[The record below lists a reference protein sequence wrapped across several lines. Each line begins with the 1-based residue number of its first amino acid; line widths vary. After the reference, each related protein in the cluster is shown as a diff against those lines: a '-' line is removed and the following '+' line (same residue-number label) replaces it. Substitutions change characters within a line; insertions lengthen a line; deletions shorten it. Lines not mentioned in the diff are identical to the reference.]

1 MGARRTDMHRL
12 QEMLRL
18 HRLGQG
24 SRGIARQLRIGR
36 DTIRS
41 YLRALATAGVLEGPP
56 NDLPDLD
63 RLRVIV
69 EEHVESKQAPQQRST
84 VERWRPAIVRLYERG
99 AGPTAIHDW
108 LRLNEADFNG
118 SLSAI
123 KRLVAQLTRE
133 EGPKPEDVAIPV
145 ETVAG
150 EVAQVD
156 FGYVGKRYDPER
168 GVLRKSWLFVMTL
181 GFSRHM
187 FTQIVFDQKIE
198 TWVRL
203 HVEAFEYFGG
213 VPRVIVPDNL
223 KAAVVRAAFG
233 VDGEPVLNRT
243 YVELARHY
251 GFQIDPTPP
260 RAPKK
265 KGKVE
270 RGVRY
275 TKGNFFAT
283 HESVDIREDRCALRR
298 WTLEIAGQ
306 RRHGTTGRAPL
317 EHFEEEER
325 GALLPLPKAR
335 WELVTWK
342 KARLH
347 RDSHVQGDGA
357 FYSAPWTF
365 LGQDLWLRC
374 TVHSVAIHGEDRLLH
389 THTRVRRGQRST
401 VETHLPEHRRDL
413 RHRSRTYWEAKAR
426 AIGEEVEALVTAIFD
441 SDDVLYQL
449 RKVQAVVTHLEGFP
463 RERARAAAR
472 RALHFGCLDYRDINS
487 ILRKGL
493 DLEPLPEEAGRAWS
507 QGSLFA
513 RKPSETLT
521 AIQEKTHG
529 DRR

>member
-18 HRLGQG
+18 HRLGRG
-24 SRGIARQLRIGR
+24 SRDIARQLKMGR
-36 DTIRS
+36 DTIRQW
-41 YLRALATAGVLEGPP
+41 LRTLAAAGMLEGPAEE
-56 NDLPDLD
+56 LPELD
-63 RLRVIV
+63 TLRAIV
-69 EEHVESKQAPQQRST
+69 EEHAPTELPPQQSSSVESWKS
-84 VERWRPAIVRLYERG
+84 VVVRLRAKSAG
-99 AGPTAIHDW
+99 ATAIHDW
-108 LRLNEADFNG
+108 LRLNEPEFDG

-123 KRLVAQLTRE
+123 KRLVQRLDRAA
-133 EGPKPEDVAIPV
+133 GPRPEDVAIPV

-156 FGYVGKRYDPER
+156 FGYVGVRYDAER

-223 KAAVVRAAFG
+223 KAAVLRAAFG
-233 VDGEPVLNRT
+233 IDGDPVLNRT
-243 YVELARHY
+243 YCELARHY

-260 RAPKK
+260 RAPEK

-275 TKGNFFAT
+275 VKGNFFAT
-283 HESVDIREDRCALRR
+283 HESVDIDEDRRALRR

-306 RRHGTTGRAPL
+306 RRHGTTGRVPL
-317 EHFEEEER
+317 VHFVEEER
-325 GALLPLPKAR
+325 EMLLPLPGTR
-335 WELVTWK
+335 WELVSWK

-347 RDSHVQGDGA
+347 RDSHVQIDGA

-365 LGQDLWLRC
+365 LGQDLWVRC
-374 TVHSVAIHGEDRLLH
+374 TAHSIAIHHDDRHLH
-389 THTRVRRGQRST
+389 THSRVLRGKRST

-413 RHRSRTYWEAKAR
+413 RHRSREHWIARAR
-426 AIGEEVEALVTAIFD
+426 AIGEEVEVLAAAIFD

-449 RKVQAVVTHLEGFP
+449 RRVQAVVTHLATFP
-463 RERARAAAR
+463 RERACAAAK
-472 RALHFGCLDYRDINS
+472 RALHFGCLDYRDIKN

-493 DLEPLPEEAGRAWS
+493 DLEPLTEESGRKWS
-507 QGSLFA
+507 QRSLFA
-513 RKPSETLT
+513 RNPTETLF

>member
-1 MGARRTDMHRL
+1 MGARKTDMYRL

-36 DTIRS
+36 DTIRR
-41 YLRALATAGVLEGPP
+41 YLQALGSAGVLEGPA
-56 NDLPDLD
+56 DELPDLD
-63 RLRVIV
+63 HLRAIV
-69 EEHVESKQAPQQRST
+69 EEHLDSKDAPQQRSS
-84 VERWRPAIVRLYERG
+84 VERWISRIEGLREKG

-108 LRLNEADFNG
+108 LRLNEPEFDG

-123 KRLVAQLTRE
+123 KRLVQRVARE
-133 EGPKPEDVAIPV
+133 HGPKPTDVAIPV

-150 EVAQVD
+150 DVAQVD
-156 FGYVGKRYDPER
+156 FGYVGKRYDPGR
-168 GVLRKSWLFVMTL
+168 GLLRKSWLFVMTL
-181 GFSRHM
+181 GCSRHM

-213 VPRVIVPDNL
+213 VPRMMVPDNL

-233 VDGEPVLNRT
+233 VDDEPVLNRT
-243 YVELARHY
+243 YRELARYY

-260 RAPKK
+260 RSPKK

-275 TKGNFFAT
+275 VKGNFFTT
-283 HESVDIREDRCALRR
+283 HDSVDIHADRRALRR
-298 WTLEIAGQ
+298 WTLEIAGL

-325 GALLPLPKAR
+325 GALLCLPKTR
-335 WELVTWK
+335 WELVVWK

-347 RDSHVQGDGA
+347 RDSHVQVDGA

-374 TVHSVAIHGEDRLLH
+374 TTHSIAIYSSDRHLH
-389 THTRVRRGQRST
+389 THSRVPRGKRST
-401 VETHLPEHRRDL
+401 IEAHLPEHRRDL
-413 RHRSRTYWEAKAR
+413 RHRSREYWIVRAR
-426 AIGEEVEALVTAIFD
+426 AIGAEVEVLAAAIFD

-463 RERARAAAR
+463 CERARAAAR
-472 RALHFGCLDYRDINS
+472 RALHFGCLEYRS
-487 ILRKGL
+487 IKNILKKGL
-493 DLEPLPEEAGRAWS
+493 DLEPLPDDSGREWS

-513 RKPSETLT
+513 RNPSETLT

>member
-24 SRGIARQLRIGR
+24 SRGIARQLHIGR
-36 DTIRS
+36 DTIRA
-41 YLRALATAGVLEGPP
+41 YMRALATAGLLEGAP
-56 NDLPDLD
+56 NELPDLD
-63 RLRVIV
+63 QLRAAV
-69 EEHVESKQAPQQRST
+69 EEHVQSRQAPQQRSS
-84 VERWRPAIVRLYERG
+84 VERWVATIERLRKKG
-99 AGPTAIHDW
+99 AGPSAIHDW
-108 LRLNEADFNG
+108 LRLNEPDFDG

-123 KRLVAQLTRE
+123 KRLVLRLADA
-133 EGPKPEDVAIPV
+133 EGPKPTDVAISV
-145 ETVAG
+145 ETTAG

-181 GFSRHM
+181 GCSRHM
-187 FTQIVFDQKIE
+187 HTQIVFDQKIE

-223 KAAVVRAAFG
+223 KAAVIRASFG

-243 YVELARHY
+243 YVELARYY

-260 RAPKK
+260 RAPEK

-283 HESVDIREDRCALRR
+283 HESVDIHEDRRALRR
-298 WTLEIAGQ
+298 WTLEIAGR

-317 EHFEEEER
+317 EYFEEEER
-325 GALLPLPKAR
+325 AALLSLPQSR
-335 WELVTWK
+335 WELVIWK

-347 RDSHVQGDGA
+347 RDSHVQVDGA
-357 FYSAPWTF
+357 FYSAPWTL

-374 TVHSVAIHGEDRLLH
+374 TTHSIVIYAEDCRLH
-389 THTRVRRGQRST
+389 AHSRVPRGKRST
-401 VETHLPEHRRDL
+401 IESHLPEHRRDL
-413 RHRSRTYWEAKAR
+413 RHRSREHWIVRAR
-426 AIGEEVEALVTAIFD
+426 VIGEEVEVLAAAIFD

-463 RERARAAAR
+463 RERARATAR
-472 RALHFGCLDYRDINS
+472 RALHFGCLEYRSIKS
-487 ILRKGL
+487 ILKQGL
-493 DLEPLPEEAGRAWS
+493 DLEPLPEESGRAWS
-507 QGSLFA
+507 QGSMFA
-513 RKPSETLT
+513 RNPSETLT